1 MLNKWL
7 FEKHPTFLNHLQKRP
22 QIKELAKLRAKAQ
35 HESHET
41 VGELEVRQM
50 YKDASAFLAAL
61 LESPTSS
68 DR

>member
-1 MLNKWL
+1 MLNNWL
-7 FEKHPTFLNHLQKRP
+7 SEKHPRFLNHLRP
-22 QIKELAKLRAKAQ
+22 QVMQLAELRAKAQ

-50 YKDASAFLAAL
+50 YKDASAFLEAL